1 MAFLPKP
8 SLKTVLLG
16 GGLILLTACDTNFDM
31 DLRRFGGG
39 FDTSGAA
46 RNATAPPRPDPDA
59 RGIISYPNYQVA
71 VARRGGDTVSTLAS
85 RIGLPAAE
93 LARFNGLPADAPPLR
108 DGELVALPPRRVAE
122 SADGGVIRPAD
133 QIDITTLAGTA
144 IDRADTG
151 GTSGRSDGQ
160 TGAEPVRHQVA
171 RGETA
176 YSIARLYGVSVRA
189 LADWNGLGAALT
201 VREGGQY
208 LLIPPVTE
216 EPVRE
221 ARVTD
226 PPGEGSPTPT
236 PPSAATPPLPDEAP
250 PSTSTDRPDSPDL
263 GEDRTAASSAR
274 MAMPVDGRITRPFEK
289 GRTDGIDIAA
299 SAGSPVR
306 AAANGTVAAIT
317 RDTDQVPIL
326 VVRHPNNVLTVYA
339 NIDGIAVSKGDRV
352 KRGGDKLAEVR
363 AGSPAFLHF
372 QVREGTTSVDPLP
385 YLN

>member
-1 MAFLPKP
+1 MASLPKP

-16 GGLILLTACDTNFDM
+16 GGLMLLTACDTNFDM

-46 RNATAPPRPDPDA
+46 RAATAPRPDPDA

-71 VARRGGDTVSTLAS
+71 VARRGDTVTTLAS

-93 LARFNGLPADAPPLR
+93 LARFNGLPAEAPLR
-108 DGELVALPPRRVAE
+108 DGELVALPRRVAE
-122 SADGGVIRPAD
+122 PSTGVIRPSD
-133 QIDITTLAGTA
+133 DIDITTLAGDA

-151 GTSGRSDGQ
+151 GTTGRSDAP
-160 TGAEPVRHQVA
+160 TGEEPVRHQVA

-201 VREGGQY
+201 VREGQY
-208 LLIPPVTE
+208 LLIPPVSE

-226 PPGEGSPTPT
+226 PGEGSPTPT
-236 PPSAATPPLPDEAP
+236 PPSAATPLPDET
-250 PSTSTDRPDSPDL
+250 PSATTEAPDSPDL

-299 SAGSPVR
+299 SAGSAVR
-306 AAANGTVAAIT
+306 AAADGTVAAIT

-339 NIDGIAVSKGDRV
+339 NIDGIAVEKGDRV
-352 KRGGDKLAEVR
+352 KRGDKLAEVR

>member
-46 RNATAPPRPDPDA
+46 RNATAPRPDPDA

-71 VARRGGDTVSTLAS
+71 VARRGDTVSTLAS

-93 LARFNGLPADAPPLR
+93 LARYNGLPADAPLR
-108 DGELVALPPRRVAE
+108 DGELVALPRRVAE
-122 SADGGVIRPAD
+122 PADGVIRPAD
-133 QIDITTLAGTA
+133 EIDITTLAGDA

-151 GTSGRSDGQ
+151 GTTRRSNAP
-160 TGAEPVRHQVA
+160 TGDEPVRHQVT

-201 VREGGQY
+201 VREGQY
-208 LLIPPVTE
+208 LLIPPVSD

-226 PPGEGSPTPT
+226 PGEGSPTPT
-236 PPSAATPPLPDEAP
+236 PPSAATPLPDET
-250 PSTSTDRPDSPDL
+250 PSTTTDTPDSPDL
-263 GEDRTAASSAR
+263 GEERTAASSAR
-274 MAMPVDGRITRPFEK
+274 MAMPVDGRITRAFEK

-339 NIDGIAVSKGDRV
+339 NIDGIAVEKGDRV
-352 KRGGDKLAEVR
+352 KRGDKLAEVR

>member
-1 MAFLPKP
+1 MASLPKP

-16 GGLILLTACDTNFDM
+16 GGLMLLTACDTNFDM

-46 RNATAPPRPDPDA
+46 RAATAPRPDPDA

-71 VARRGGDTVSTLAS
+71 VARRGDTVTTLAS

-93 LARFNGLPADAPPLR
+93 LARFNGLPAEAPLR
-108 DGELVALPPRRVAE
+108 DGELVALPRRVAE
-122 SADGGVIRPAD
+122 PSTGVIRPSD
-133 QIDITTLAGTA
+133 DIDITTLAGDA

-151 GTSGRSDGQ
+151 GTAGRSDAP
-160 TGAEPVRHQVA
+160 TGEEPVRHQVA

-201 VREGGQY
+201 VREGQY

-226 PPGEGSPTPT
+226 PGEGSPTPT
-236 PPSAATPPLPDEAP
+236 PPSAATPLPDET
-250 PSTSTDRPDSPDL
+250 PSATTEAPDSPDL
-263 GEDRTAASSAR
+263 GEDRTTASSAR

-299 SAGSPVR
+299 SAGSAVR
-306 AAANGTVAAIT
+306 AAADGTVAAIT

-339 NIDGIAVSKGDRV
+339 NIDGIAVEKGDRV
-352 KRGGDKLAEVR
+352 KRGDKLAEVR

>member
-1 MAFLPKP
+1 MATLPKP
-8 SLKTVLLG
+8 SLKTVLMG
-16 GGLILLTACDTNFDM
+16 GSLILLTACETNFDM

-39 FDTSGAA
+39 FDTSSAA
-46 RNATAPPRPDPDA
+46 RAATPPRPEPDG

-71 VARRGGDTVSTLAS
+71 VARRGDTVSTLAS

-93 LARFNGLPADAPPLR
+93 LARFNGLPADAPLR
-108 DGELVALPPRRVAE
+108 DGELVALPRRVAE
-122 SADGGVIRPAD
+122 PSSGVIRPAD
-133 QIDITTLAGTA
+133 EIDITTLAGDA
-144 IDRADTG
+144 IDRAGTDGTARRNDGPTG
-151 GTSGRSDGQ
+151 E
-160 TGAEPVRHQVA
+160 EPLRHQVA

-176 YSIARLYGVSVRA
+176 YSIARLNGVSVRA
-189 LADWNGLGAALT
+189 LADWNGLDTALT
-201 VREGGQY
+201 VREGQY
-208 LLIPPVTE
+208 LLIPPVSE
-216 EPVRE
+216 APRRE
-221 ARVTD
+221 ARVTE
-226 PPGEGSPTPT
+226 PGEGSPTPT
-236 PPSAATPPLPDEAP
+236 PPSAAAPLPDESPAAAAD
-250 PSTSTDRPDSPDL
+250 TSAPDSPEL
-263 GEDRTAASSAR
+263 GESRTSASAAR

-299 SAGSPVR
+299 SAGSSVR

-339 NIDGIAVSKGDRV
+339 NIDGIAVEKGDRV
-352 KRGGDKLAEVR
+352 KRGDKLAEVR

>member
-1 MAFLPKP
+1 MASLPKP

-16 GGLILLTACDTNFDM
+16 GGLMLLTACDTNFDM

-46 RNATAPPRPDPDA
+46 RTATAPRPDPDA

-71 VARRGGDTVSTLAS
+71 VARRGDTVSTLAT

-93 LARFNGLPADAPPLR
+93 LARYNGLPADAPLR
-108 DGELVALPPRRVAE
+108 DGELVALPRRVAE
-122 SADGGVIRPAD
+122 PADGVIRPAD
-133 QIDITTLAGTA
+133 QIDITTLAGDA

-151 GTSGRSDGQ
+151 GTAGGTDTP
-160 TGAEPVRHQVA
+160 TGEEPVRHQVT

-201 VREGGQY
+201 VREGQY

-226 PPGEGSPTPT
+226 PGEGSPTPT
-236 PPSAATPPLPDEAP
+236 PPSAATPLPDET
-250 PSTSTDRPDSPDL
+250 PSATTETPDSPDL
-263 GEDRTAASSAR
+263 GEERTAASSAR

-289 GRTDGIDIAA
+289 GSTDGIDIAA
-299 SAGSPVR
+299 SAGSTVR

-339 NIDGIAVSKGDRV
+339 NIDGIAVEKGDRV
-352 KRGGDKLAEVR
+352 KRGDKLAEVR